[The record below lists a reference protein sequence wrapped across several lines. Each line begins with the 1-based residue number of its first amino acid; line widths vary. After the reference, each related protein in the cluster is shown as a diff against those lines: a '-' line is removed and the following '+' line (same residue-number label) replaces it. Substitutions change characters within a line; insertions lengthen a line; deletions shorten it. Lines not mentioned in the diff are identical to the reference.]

1 MNFGAL
7 ALGAGALLGKAVE
20 GGARIPAGLV
30 VTLFRFV
37 FVTAG
42 ALKQVDLFP
51 SRRAHLKF
59 LPDLSGSLTTRPIR
73 SDQ

>member
-7 ALGAGALLGKAVE
+7 ALGTGALLGKAIE
-20 GGARIPAGLV
+20 GRSRIPAGLV
-30 VTLFRFV
+30 VTFLRFV

-51 SRRAHLKF
+51 SGLAHLKF
-59 LPDLSGSLTTRPIR
+59 LPSLRDSLTMRPY
-73 SDQ
+73 QV